1 MSQIKTLMWT
11 GSKITTRHTNSVK
24 EQAVRE
30 VLEEVHDYMW
40 LGCQYL
46 LLVQHVELIST
57 DHTQTRIPVGLLVGG
72 SSSEGGLVS
81 VGGGDSIPRIWER
94 RRRRRRRGERV
105 RDCMLIIKIQDRT
118 MLLFQLVQS
127 LWADLTWTY
136 NIWPV
141 CGAVTKHSSANSS
154 SKFK

>member
-1 MSQIKTLMWT
+1 MWT
-11 GSKITTRHTNSVK
+11 GSKINTQHTNSVK

-57 DHTQTRIPVGLLVGG
+57 DHTQTRIPVGLLEGG

-94 RRRRRRRGERV
+94 RRRRTGKGLHVNNKNSRQNYAFI
-105 RDCMLIIKIQDRT
+105 LI
-118 MLLFQLVQS
+118 
-127 LWADLTWTY
+127 
-136 NIWPV
+136 
-141 CGAVTKHSSANSS
+141 S
-154 SKFK
+154 SKSMSRFNLNIQHLTSMWCCYQTFIFKFIH

>member
-1 MSQIKTLMWT
+1 
-11 GSKITTRHTNSVK
+11 
-24 EQAVRE
+24 
-30 VLEEVHDYMW
+30 MW

-72 SSSEGGLVS
+72 SCSEGGLLS
-81 VGGGDSIPRIWER
+81 ERGGDSIPRIWER
-94 RRRRRRRGERV
+94 SRRRGEQV
-105 RDCMLIIKIQDRT
+105 RDCMLIIKMQDRT

-127 LWADLTWTY
+127 LFLTGTF

-141 CGAVTKHSSANSS
+141 CGAVTKHSSAKSS
-154 SKFK
+154 TKFKSIPRMQRKSLWIKVPSKKDKCTVSLNLI